1 MASPAKRDWQRVPQ
15 AFIFNGLHYQTLTL
29 NANVGASVSASTV
42 SGSWGILPLP
52 FACKIA
58 KVAISFTS
66 ISDLA
71 SATINICYGI
81 GSGSL
86 LSGTP
91 VFTPIVG
98 DDSYTAAT
106 GSTGTS
112 GNLGYPSTACWA
124 AQNQAVLWN
133 TATGTTASLGFT
145 LANFPG
151 ATTGSGGIAVF
162 GQAPSAGNFGGIINS
177 DVVYP
182 TGQEQGGTLL
192 SGYCGFLRAAFNTSG
207 ASNVSGC
214 TIILGLEAITLTQ
227 NWVTP
232 NSPQPTPIPGI
243 AF

>member
-15 AFIFNGLHYQTLTL
+15 SYLWNGLHYQTITL
-29 NANVGASVSASTV
+29 NANVGSSTSGSAV

-52 FACKIA
+52 FACKVA
-58 KVAISFTS
+58 KVAVSFVS
-66 ISDLA
+66 AADLA
-71 SATINICYGI
+71 SATFNIVYGI

-91 VFTPIVG
+91 VFSPIVG
-98 DDSYTAAT
+98 DDSYTSNT
-106 GSTGTS
+106 GSAGTT
-112 GNLGYPSTACWA
+112 GNLGYPSSACYA
-124 AQNQAVLWN
+124 AQNQAVMWN
-133 TATGTTASLGFT
+133 TATGTVAAPGFT

-162 GQAPSAGNFGGIINS
+162 GQAPAAGNFGGIINT

-182 TGQEQGGTLL
+182 TGQAQGGSLL
-192 SGYCGFLRAAFNTSG
+192 SGFCGFFRASFNTSG
-207 ASNVSGC
+207 ASSLSGV
-214 TIILGLEAITLTQ
+214 TIVLGLEPVTLVQ

-232 NSPQPTPIPGI
+232 NNPQATPIPGI